1 MKLRSIN
8 PSEASAAAALLSAGF
23 PSLSHSEWA
32 ETVQKLLNYA
42 AGRSDGVIG
51 QIAEL
56 KGQDIGI
63 CLMIPSA
70 PEASDGK
77 VRKRINVAAFYLA
90 PGHEWRT
97 TLFMRRLLTG
107 TDVEY
112 TDLTASASM
121 RDINRRIGFVDHS
134 EGMIIVATPMVS
146 MQPAASGIRLLSLK
160 EAEAEAV
167 ALSDNDWQV
176 LHDHQALG
184 CAAFVVVAEQG
195 RAHPLILA
203 PSSRKGIPGMRVLL
217 ARDRALLRSV
227 LGPLGRSMVL
237 GGKTYIEFD
246 GAEADMPA
254 GALFR
259 PSAAPVQST
268 RHEAGTAIDHTYSE
282 FAFIPPTRLRAAVR
296 IYEHRIRTEAHSL
309 SLQATSA
316 AISHPAT
323 GFALKVAEIS
333 GL

>member
-1 MKLRSIN
+1 MKLRPIDQSG
-8 PSEASAAAALLSAGF
+8 ASAAAALLSVGF

-32 ETVQKLLNYA
+32 DTVQKLLDYA
-42 AGRSDGVIG
+42 AGRGHGVIG
-51 QIAEL
+51 QIAQL

-70 PEASDGK
+70 PVTPDAEFGM
-77 VRKRINVAAFYLA
+77 RINVAAFYLA
-90 PGHEWRT
+90 PGHEWMT
-97 TLFMRRLLTG
+97 TLFMRRLMADCDT
-107 TDVEY
+107 EY
-112 TDLTASASM
+112 TDLTASSSM
-121 RDINRRIGFVDHS
+121 RDINRRLGFFNHS
-134 EGMIIVATPMVS
+134 EGMIIVATPMAS

-160 EAEAEAV
+160 EAETETAS
-167 ALSDNDWQV
+167 LSVNEWQV
-176 LHDHQALG
+176 LRDHHHFG
-184 CAAFVVVAEQG
+184 CAAFVVVEHG
-195 RAHPLILA
+195 RAYPLILA
-203 PSSRKGIPGMRVLL
+203 PSSRKGIPGARVLL

-227 LGPLGRSMVL
+227 LGVLSRSMVL
-237 GGKTYIEFD
+237 AGKTYIEFD

-254 GALFR
+254 GALFL

-268 RHEAGTAIDHTYSE
+268 RQEVVMVIDHTYSE

-296 IYEHRIRTEAHSL
+296 IYENRIRTEACKL

-323 GFALKVAEIS
+323 CLALKVAEIS